1 MNNNIKI
8 ETQGV
13 KGGNTKIINVGYAL
27 ICLKHEQDRIT
38 IDDFEGT
45 GTNYKQRETQLI
57 EIIENGK
64 VLFSGSKY
72 ELFELLKTSK
82 NEQTN

>member
-1 MNNNIKI
+1 MKNIWI

-13 KGGNTKIINVGYAL
+13 KGGKTQTKEVGFVIA
-27 ICLKHEQDRIT
+27 CLRHEQDRIT
-38 IDDFEGT
+38 IDDFEGF
-45 GTNYKQRETQLI
+45 GDNYKQRELQLI

-72 ELFELLKTSK
+72 ELFDILKGK
-82 NEQTN
+82 